1 MINYVNLLKYNQIR
15 SANSGSTTKKASAP
29 SSDFS
34 ALLSNS
40 INSAVNNQTT
50 GSSSLDDIFER
61 ASKQYN
67 VPVNLLKAVG
77 KAESNFNSKA
87 VSSCGAQGI
96 MQLMPGTAK
105 SLGVQDSFNAEQ
117 NVMGGAKY
125 LRQLLTKYNGNTT
138 LAVAA
143 YNAGSGN
150 VDKYG
155 GVPPFS
161 ETQAYVKR
169 VLGYAGENINVPE
182 ADPSYAGQL
191 TSLTPLSSMY
201 TALNNSNDPSSNLSA
216 GLLSSLGSSNTTSN
230 SSYLNL
236 IQLLL
241 AQMQAN
247 SSSYTNFT
255 NSSGSSANSN
265 STYLGLIQAMLS
277 QMQANSSGYSNSSNL
292 SNISAISPTS
302 ELEGLDSSADNS
314 SLNIAQSMLSQ
325 MGASTSGSLGSSS
338 NSGSVPYGLL

>member
-1 MINYVNLLKYNQIR
+1 MDAINLYKYNQIN
-15 SANSGSTTKKASAP
+15 SVNSGSTTKPSAAS
-29 SSDFS
+29 STDFS
-34 ALLSNS
+34 AALSDA
-40 INSAVNNQTT
+40 INRAEKNQTA
-50 GSSSLDDIFER
+50 GSSDLNDIFER
-61 ASKQYN
+61 AAKQYN

-77 KAESNFNSKA
+77 KAESNFHAKA

-96 MQLMPGTAK
+96 MQLMPSTAK

-125 LRQLLTKYNGNTT
+125 LRQLLNKYNGNAT

-169 VLGYAGENINVPE
+169 VMSYAGENVSIPAASATV
-182 ADPSYAGQL
+182 DSSYAGEL
-191 TSLTPLSSMY
+191 SSLTPVSSLY
-201 TALNNSNDPSSNLSA
+201 TALNNSNDTSANLAA
-216 GLLSSLGSSNTTSN
+216 GLLSNLGTNSTTSN

-241 AQMQAN
+241 AQMQAS

-255 NSSGSSANSN
+255 DSTDTSASSNN
-265 STYLGLIQAMLS
+265 TYLGLIQSMLS
-277 QMQANSSGYSNSSNL
+277 QMQSNTSGI
-292 SNISAISPTS
+292 SNIADTS
-302 ELEGLDSSADNS
+302 GLEDSTS
-314 SLNIAQSMLSQ
+314 SYDDSYLNIAQSMLSQ
-325 MGASTSGSLGSSS
+325 MGSTVSDSYGSSSTSGTT
-338 NSGSVPYGLL
+338 PYGLL